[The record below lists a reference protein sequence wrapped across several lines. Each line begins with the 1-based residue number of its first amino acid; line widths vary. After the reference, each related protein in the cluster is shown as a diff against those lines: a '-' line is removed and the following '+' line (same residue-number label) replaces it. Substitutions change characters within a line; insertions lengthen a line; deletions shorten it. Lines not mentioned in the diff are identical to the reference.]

1 MNPWIYSKNMFKKED
16 NAGTIIPLIIIIAI
30 TIMFAVLFF
39 NYIRAY
45 SEFDIGYDDLTYEE
59 LTFDKFKIIDR
70 RKSNDIYEIYFKEYS
85 EPFYISEIVLE
96 KLDKDSL
103 IELKQGEIAKVYYY
117 QSSHRDYDHSI
128 CEMSCDLVVI
138 LSLQGYVEANQDNQI
153 VGMIFC
159 LILVLCGLFSILY
172 IVFWLKHTR
181 KKR

>member
-1 MNPWIYSKNMFKKED
+1 MKPWIYRKNMFKKED
-16 NAGTIIPLIIIIAI
+16 KAGTIISLIIIIAI

-39 NYIRAY
+39 NCIRAY

-70 RKSNDIYEIYFKEYS
+70 RKRNDIYEIYFKEYS
-85 EPFYISEIVLE
+85 EPFYISGIVLE

-103 IELKQGEIAKVYYY
+103 IELKQGEIAKVYYC

-128 CEMSCDLVVI
+128 CEMSCDSVVI
-138 LSLQGYVEANQDNQI
+138 LSLQGYVEANQDNQT
-153 VGMIFC
+153 VGMIVC
-159 LILVLCGLFSILY
+159 LILVLCGLFPILY

-181 KKR
+181 KKL

>member
-1 MNPWIYSKNMFKKED
+1 MYLWNFHKKMFKKED
-16 NAGTIIPLIIIIAI
+16 KAGTIIPLIIIIAI
-30 TIMFAVLFF
+30 TIIFAVLFF
-39 NYIRAY
+39 NCIRAY

-85 EPFYISEIVLE
+85 EPFYIEAIVLK

-103 IELKQGEIAKVYYY
+103 IELKQGEIAKVYYC

-128 CEMSCDLVVI
+128 CEMSCDSAVI

-153 VGMIFC
+153 LGMIVWPIF
-159 LILVLCGLFSILY
+159 VLCGLFLILY
-172 IVFWLKHTR
+172 IVFWLKKTR